1 MIPLCRQI
9 VFFNFFIMNI
19 LVTGSNGQLGS
30 ELKKLVA
37 IKTDHS
43 NHFIF
48 TDISELDITDEA
60 QVKAFFEQNSI
71 DFCMNAAAYTAVD
84 KAENEPITAH
94 LINVEAVRLLAV
106 QCQLHNAFFI
116 HISTD
121 YVFDGMSHLPYGEDS
136 PTDPQSIYGKT
147 KLAGEIVAIKNNP
160 KTIIIR
166 TSWLYSA
173 FGNNFVKTMLRLA
186 QSKPALSVVADQI
199 GTPTYA
205 GDLAQAILYIIDFI
219 SANKDKNLAGT
230 YHYSNE
236 GVATWYDFAHAIF
249 EMNDLKVKL
258 KPIRTTEYPTPAHR
272 PAYSILDKSKI
283 KNTFGIEISH
293 WRESL
298 KTIFPLLDT

>member
-1 MIPLCRQI
+1 
-9 VFFNFFIMNI
+9 MNV

-37 IKTDHS
+37 INTDNS

-48 TDISELDITDEA
+48 TDIEELNITNEA

-71 DFCMNAAAYTAVD
+71 DFCINAAAYTAVD
-84 KAENEPITAH
+84 KAENEPAIAY
-94 LINVEAVRLLAV
+94 LINVEAVRLLAI
-106 QCQLHNAFFI
+106 QCHLYNTVFI

-121 YVFDGMSHLPYGEDS
+121 YVFDGMSHLPYKEAN
-136 PTDPQSIYGKT
+136 PTDPQSVYGKT
-147 KLAGEIVAIKNNP
+147 KREGEMVALKNNP

-166 TSWLYSA
+166 TSWLYST

-186 QSKPALSVVADQI
+186 QTRPALSVVADQI

-205 GDLAQAILYIIDFI
+205 GDLAQVILHIIDVI
-219 SANKDKNLAGT
+219 NENKDKNFVGT

-236 GVATWYDFAHAIF
+236 GVASWYDFAHAIF
-249 EMNDLKVKL
+249 EMNNIKIAL
-258 KPIRTTEYPTPAHR
+258 KPISTTEYPTPAHR
-272 PAYSILDKSKI
+272 PAYSVLDKSKI
-283 KNTFGIEISH
+283 KNTFGIEIPH

-298 KTIFPLLDT
+298 KTMFSLMG

>member
-1 MIPLCRQI
+1 
-9 VFFNFFIMNI
+9 MNI

-30 ELKKLVA
+30 ELKKLVTINA
-37 IKTDHS
+37 DNS

-48 TDISELDITDEA
+48 TDIAELNITNEA

-71 DFCMNAAAYTAVD
+71 DFCINAAAYTAVD
-84 KAENEPITAH
+84 KAENEPAIAH
-94 LINVEAVRLLAV
+94 LINVEAVRLLAA
-106 QCQLHNAFFI
+106 QCHLYNAVLI

-121 YVFDGMSHLPYGEDS
+121 YVFDGMNYLPYTEENTS
-136 PTDPQSIYGKT
+136 NPQSIYGKT
-147 KLAGEIVAIKNNP
+147 KLEGELAAIKSNP
-160 KTIIIR
+160 KTIVIR
-166 TSWLYSA
+166 TSWLYST

-186 QSKPALSVVADQI
+186 QSKPALSVVADQV

-205 GDLAQAILYIIDFI
+205 GDLAQAILHIIDFI
-219 SANKDKNLAGT
+219 GENKDKNVVGT

-249 EMNDLKVKL
+249 EMNALKVKL
-258 KPIRTTEYPTPAHR
+258 RPIRTTEYPTPASR

-283 KNTFGIEISH
+283 KNTFGIEIPH

-298 KTIFPLLDT
+298 KTIFPLSDK